1 MPSCGTPG
9 CDGQLPGGRWCNMWS
24 CDNIVHHACC
34 TEWYNKQGLPDSD
47 SNQAYCW
54 TCIKKNYPERC
65 GGGDGDDGGD
75 GDGGDGIG
83 VGGGIGGGGGGG
95 DVAGGGGGGAAA
107 AARRANRGN
116 TSSCYSGAEFEAGRL
131 DSWAFLDQQA

>member
-1 MPSCGTPG
+1 
-9 CDGQLPGGRWCNMWS
+9 MWS

-83 VGGGIGGGGGGG
+83 VGGGIGGGGGD
-95 DVAGGGGGGAAA
+95 DVAGGGGGSAAA
-107 AARRANRGN
+107 AARRAKRGN
-116 TSSCYSGAEFEAGRL
+116 AVQPRPEEVYFRSRCSPRL
-131 DSWAFLDQQA
+131 MGVPRSARGLVTALGKL